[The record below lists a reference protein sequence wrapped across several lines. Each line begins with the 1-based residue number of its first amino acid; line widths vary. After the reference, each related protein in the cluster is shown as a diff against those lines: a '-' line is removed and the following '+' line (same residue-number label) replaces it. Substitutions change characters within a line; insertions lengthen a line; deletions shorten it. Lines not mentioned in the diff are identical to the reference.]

1 MSLLVAPGLLAHAAA
16 CRAHPALVRFAAY
29 ATPPQLEP
37 EGLAMLVCA
46 LLAGLG
52 ARPVGALAA
61 LGTGLPAESEYWL
74 VADPVSFAAGR
85 SDIVL
90 AGRVPDLSR
99 EDTDELLQALDGHFH
114 DDGLSFVA
122 PRPDLW
128 LVHLTETPLL
138 VTHALDHAAAL
149 GLAAALPAGE
159 AGPQWRRW
167 QDEMQMLLHSHP
179 VNAGR
184 EAVGALPANAVWLW
198 GGGRLADAGPVSHIE
213 VSAPTG
219 LLGDMLDG
227 LALLGQTHAEPG
239 SAARR
244 VEVAPVI
251 QDDAAA
257 TAFLDATLAP
267 ALASLERGT
276 LRELTLV
283 ADGTGMAAAWL
294 ARPPSRWQRLAVRWR
309 AQPFVMP
316 AAS

>member
-1 MSLLVAPGLLAHAAA
+1 MSLLVAPGLLAHPAA

-37 EGLAMLVCA
+37 EGLAMLVCG

-74 VADPVSFAAGR
+74 VADPVSLAAGR

-90 AGRVPDLSR
+90 AGRVADLTP
-99 EDTDELLQALDGHFH
+99 EDTEELLLALNGHFH

-128 LVHLTETPLL
+128 LAHLTETPLL
-138 VTHALDHAAAL
+138 VTHALDHAASL

-167 QDEMQMLLHSHP
+167 QDEMQMLLHAHP
-179 VNAGR
+179 VNDGR
-184 EAVGALPANAVWLW
+184 EAAGALPANAVWVW

-213 VSAPTG
+213 VSAPAG

-227 LALLGQTHAEPG
+227 LALLGQAHAEPG
-239 SAARR
+239 SAARH
-244 VEVAPVI
+244 VEVGPVI
-251 QDDAAA
+251 QDEAAA
-257 TAFLDATLAP
+257 AAFLDATLAP
-267 ALASLERGT
+267 ALARLERGT

-283 ADGTGMAAAWL
+283 ADGNGMAAAWL
-294 ARPPSRWQRLAVRWR
+294 ARPPSRWQRLGARWR
-309 AQPFVMP
+309 AQPFVVP
-316 AAS
+316 ATA